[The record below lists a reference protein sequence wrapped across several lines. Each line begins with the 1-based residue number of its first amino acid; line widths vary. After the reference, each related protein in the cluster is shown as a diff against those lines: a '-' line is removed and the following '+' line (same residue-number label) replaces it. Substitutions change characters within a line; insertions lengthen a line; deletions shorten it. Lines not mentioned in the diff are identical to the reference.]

1 MLTLDINET
10 AKNIDRLRK
19 EAGLSVKDIQI
30 EFGFNTPQS
39 IYKWIRG
46 DSMPTLDNFVILADI
61 LNTTISNIVVTTEI

>member
-1 MLTLDINET
+1 MLILDINET